1 FFFPLFSLSG
11 TPHGKVYHSFRNR
24 CGPVV
29 PRKVRALKTALPGRA
44 SPGEL
49 SPSTYS
55 FEPPRNGVPQIL
67 HKTLLHVKLIFEKS
81 FIFLPNPPR
90 KYTARHWNAAELRR
104 RKNFTYHD
112 GKDRVDAYE
121 MYRKPP
127 QSASEAGKQHQ

>member
-44 SPGEL
+44 SPGVV
-49 SPSTYS
+49 SPSTCS

-67 HKTLLHVKLIFEKS
+67 HKTPLHVKLILEKS
-81 FIFLPNPPR
+81 FIFLLTPPQ
-90 KYTARHWNAAELRR
+90 KYTARHWNAPELQNKQKITIFPFHCVNRAFMGPAE
-104 RKNFTYHD
+104 
-112 GKDRVDAYE
+112 G
-121 MYRKPP
+121 
-127 QSASEAGKQHQ
+127 